1 MVESSFIKKLTK
13 SNLGLAK
20 MHDTYITVPKKKVNP
35 VDFFGNP
42 PQEIK
47 VKDKISKRFF
57 KFSFNKHGNGEYRL
71 TKFTEYFYFKKA
83 ELGDSI
89 TISKFFRN
97 NNIFYFEID
106 LIKNIKIKLIYPDE
120 VPFTEELTMPEGAK
134 MKVTVNKYERS
145 TKARD
150 ECIKYWLAKC
160 SVCDLE
166 FINRYGEIGDGFIH
180 VHHKTPISKIG
191 KTYKVD
197 PIKDLIP
204 VCPNCHAMIHKK
216 NPPFTIE
223 QLKEKLVK

>member
-1 MVESSFIKKLTK
+1 
-13 SNLGLAK
+13 
-20 MHDTYITVPKKKVNP
+20 
-35 VDFFGNP
+35 
-42 PQEIK
+42 
-47 VKDKISKRFF
+47 
-57 KFSFNKHGNGEYRL
+57 
-71 TKFTEYFYFKKA
+71 
-83 ELGDSI
+83 
-89 TISKFFRN
+89 
-97 NNIFYFEID
+97 
-106 LIKNIKIKLIYPDE
+106 
-120 VPFTEELTMPEGAK
+120 MPEGAK